1 MLFRL
6 FGGITRTHR
15 ATNATF
21 VFNDLLPNTPQG
33 GTSLSHTGRNAHMGG
48 SNFIFSR
55 GLFFYPSLVT
65 ATSVSINITTS
76 KKDPFRKG
84 IQIILGAADAE
95 ICPPPLIKALQIYFK
110 IKNSPINSPF
120 FSYQNG
126 KPLSHKSFTKDVRN
140 LRSIGGLDPTHYD
153 SHSFRIGAATGLPSS

>member
-1 MLFRL
+1 MQ
-6 FGGITRTHR
+6 
-15 ATNATF
+15 
-21 VFNDLLPNTPQG
+21 LLCLMIYYRILRRER

-84 IQIILGAADAE
+84 IQIILGAVDAE
-95 ICPPPLIKALQIYFK
+95 ICPKK
-110 IKNSPINSPF
+110 
-120 FSYQNG
+120 
-126 KPLSHKSFTKDVRN
+126 LSRFTSK
-140 LRSIGGLDPTHYD
+140 
-153 SHSFRIGAATGLPSS
+153 